1 MDQNNELKVIKP
13 FGPSIARVKMPY
25 DLIDNLNKYIE
36 NIILDKKK
44 SEDLDNGNTLAGHV
58 TQEFKLEENFL
69 SSSGFLKFLASSVS
83 SWIKI
88 SENKE
93 IKEFKMIKSWVVRQ
107 FQNEYNPVHWHGG
120 HISGVGYLKV
130 PSSLGNNPQKN
141 KKYNNNGKIELLHG
155 SKQFLSGSSLS
166 ITPEVGYFYFF
177 PHYLMHAVYPFYGTD
192 EERRSVS
199 FNAFIDEKIF
209 NVYSN

>member
-1 MDQNNELKVIKP
+1 MDQKNELKVIKP
-13 FGPSIARVKMPY
+13 FGPSIARVKMPN
-25 DLIDNLNKYIE
+25 DLIDNLNNYIE

-107 FQNEYNPVHWHGG
+107 FKNEYNPVHWHGG